1 MPSRPVCLILQLASP
16 AVCLWT
22 YSVCLDVMWRETW
35 VWEQLASFCSE
46 EKSMMNGTGLAPTLS
61 TQKTTIIG
69 FVLMPSPTERK
80 FHFQVLFS
88 ISYCSYSA
96 SFCSLRCCADAGR
109 LGFSQRACSFLSLSS
124 FWIWIAVYLFYF
136 QASVYSSGLCPN
148 VQVMQTGN
156 IRYRRQGDKQN
167 QKKKKK
173 VTEILSGWL
182 LSSKMPANC
191 LMPSGAVGKCLTV
204 LQDTC

>member
-1 MPSRPVCLILQLASP
+1 MPSI
-16 AVCLWT
+16 WT

-69 FVLMPSPTERK
+69 FVLILSPTERK

-88 ISYCSYSA
+88 INYCSYSA

-167 QKKKKK
+167 QKKKKRESNRNF
-173 VTEILSGWL
+173 VRLAPQL
-182 LSSKMPANC
+182 QNASKLFDAIWG
-191 LMPSGAVGKCLTV
+191 SGAMPDCSAGHMLNSMLLTLV
-204 LQDTC
+204 I